1 MGATTED
8 MAWELIWMGAEYFRF
23 TGVTRARAVEL
34 LLERAEDAIADILYE
49 TYYAQDEGKPAATLG
64 EIDKMR
70 QAVTEFYDQAR
81 HLVQPRLA
89 GSRWPYSPSGDA
101 MSDTPTKTRTIKPAK
116 ASFLQGHQLQERE
129 DKALQYLEEV
139 HALLGQGPRACP
151 TGLLRSPWLPHQ
163 LSPSRRK
170 TGS

>member
-1 MGATTED
+1 MRNDVLKPSEADKDALSTWASELADAMARAVSEVRRAYGATTED
-8 MAWELIWMGAEYFRF
+8 MAWELIWMGAEYFQF

-70 QAVTEFYDQAR
+70 RQAVTEFYDQAR

-89 GSRWPYSPSGDA
+89 GSRWPTHHRG
-101 MSDTPTKTRTIKPAK
+101 M
-116 ASFLQGHQLQERE
+116 Q
-129 DKALQYLEEV
+129 
-139 HALLGQGPRACP
+139 
-151 TGLLRSPWLPHQ
+151 
-163 LSPSRRK
+163 
-170 TGS
+170 